1 MSRVREHEE
10 AARSNDSAI
19 DQRVS
24 VSESA
29 EGMIGGFKGERA
41 LRASAIMVDLRL
53 AQSCIDRVAFKIV
66 ETKVEVYTERRGR
79 KVPDGGG
86 QNR

>member
-1 MSRVREHEE
+1 MLQARGEPTLEE
-10 AARSNDSAI
+10 D

-24 VSESA
+24 VSESP

-53 AQSCIDRVAFKIV
+53 AQSCIDRVALLNS
-66 ETKVEVYTERRGR
+66 G
-79 KVPDGGG
+79 D
-86 QNR
+86 QS